1 MCLFVCF
8 SFWGEDS
15 FVDVSFF
22 SFLFFVC
29 VSFSIF
35 LFLGGLGFSCVI
47 APISTAG
54 YRIELLG
61 QLQCLVVTHLFCYHG
76 LWIGN
81 EWMAPHR
88 MEPISSVRVHH
99 H

>member
-35 LFLGGLGFSCVI
+35 LFLGGLGFSCVFS
-47 APISTAG
+47 PISTAG

-61 QLQCLVVTHLFCYHG
+61 QLQCLVVTSFVIMGCGLGTSGGWHL
-76 LWIGN
+76 I
-81 EWMAPHR
+81 A
-88 MEPISSVRVHH
+88 
-99 H
+99 